1 MFVGEIMK
9 KRIIEILLIGLILF
23 MSAGIFTSIK
33 NDNNNEITEVVS
45 ELENEDIYETSG
57 YISNYPYNQD
67 NDNAIG
73 EINGKIGNGISKA
86 INKMINGFFD
96 LVKKLVS

>member
-1 MFVGEIMK
+1 MK
-9 KRIIEILLIGLILF
+9 RKLVEVLLIALILF
-23 MSAGIFTSIK
+23 MSAGILTSIK

-45 ELENEDIYETSG
+45 ELENEEIYNTSG
-57 YISNYPYNQD
+57 YISDYPYNQD
-67 NDNAIG
+67 NENIIG
-73 EINGKIGNGISKA
+73 RINGKIGNGISKA